1 MNPYDVLGVPPQ
13 ASAEEITSQ
22 FKILVQI
29 FHPDRFMN
37 SPAAVRNEAER
48 RMKQLNEAYLALR
61 TGSNRPMDAGF
72 NGSRM
77 HSPPSGAWKEPPAR
91 TTRVSWDQSER
102 QRAAQA
108 RKAEEARLARERSAG
123 SGTARSRPKAA
134 GDPLSV
140 VFGLG
145 RALPTGRLSCRGCG
159 SSQTLPAG
167 WQNQLDT
174 HNFFCSTCDRLILA
188 VERNSPLI

>member
-1 MNPYDVLGVPPQ
+1 MNPYDVLGVPTH
-13 ASAEEITSQ
+13 ASLEEITSQ

-29 FHPDRFMN
+29 FHPDRFMS
-37 SPAAVRNEAER
+37 SPQAVRNEAER

-61 TGSNRPMDAGF
+61 SGSNRPLSEGG
-72 NGSRM
+72 NGQRM

-102 QRAAQA
+102 QRAAMA
-108 RKAEEARLARERSAG
+108 RKAEEARLAKERSGG
-123 SGTARSRPKAA
+123 SGTARSRPKSSS
-134 GDPLSV
+134 DPPSV

-159 SSQTLPAG
+159 SSQLLPPG
-167 WQNQLDT
+167 WQSQLDT
-174 HNFFCSTCDRLILA
+174 HNFFCSGCDRLILA